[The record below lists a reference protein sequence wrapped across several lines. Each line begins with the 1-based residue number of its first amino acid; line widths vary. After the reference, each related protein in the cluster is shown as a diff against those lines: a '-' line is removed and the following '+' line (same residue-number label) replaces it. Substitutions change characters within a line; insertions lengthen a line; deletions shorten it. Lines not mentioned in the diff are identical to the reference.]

1 MDINKIKRLPLFS
14 ELPDSEIENLGA
26 SLQARVYPPGTII
39 MYEGDSS
46 NSCYILLDGTVE
58 IIKELGKEDERVL
71 AIRADGALLGEM
83 SLFSQDRRHTA
94 SVRAV
99 SEVRLLQM
107 TGADLDMLLK
117 RQPQLAYKVVD
128 LLSKRL
134 EESENVTIAEL
145 REKNKQLT
153 QAYLELQAAQAE
165 MIEKERLERELEIAR
180 QIQNSIL
187 PQEMPSAAGYQ
198 FGALMKPARA
208 VGGDFFDFIP
218 LAGGKWGVVIGDVSD
233 KGTPAALFMALTYSL
248 LRAIA
253 RRTENPAHTL
263 REVNEHLLEINSSGM
278 FVTLVYGILDPA
290 SREFAY
296 ARAGHTHP
304 LILYPDGTHIL
315 LPKKPGQP
323 LGLFD
328 EPLLDEQAIQ
338 LPYGGCVLMY
348 SDGLSETENQQGEVY
363 EENRLIQFINE
374 HSSLN
379 AQDLCNQ
386 IYEDVSS
393 FAGKTNP
400 HDDFTVVAVQG

>member
-26 SLQARVYPPGTII
+26 SLEARVYSPGTII
-39 MYEGDSS
+39 MHEGDSS

-71 AIRADGALLGEM
+71 AVRADGALLGEM

-94 SVRAV
+94 TVRAV
-99 SEVRLLQM
+99 SDVRLLQM
-107 TGADLDMLLK
+107 TGGDLDMLLK

-134 EESENVTIAEL
+134 EESENVTIVEL

-187 PQEMPSAAGYQ
+187 PQEMPSVANYH

-248 LRAIA
+248 LRAVA
-253 RRTENPAHTL
+253 RRTDNPVHTL
-263 REVNEHLLEINSSGM
+263 REVNQHLLEINSSGM

-290 SREFAY
+290 SGELAY

-304 LILYPDGTHIL
+304 LILHSDGTHIL
-315 LPKKPGQP
+315 LAKKPGQP

-328 EPLLDEQAIQ
+328 EPLLDEQVIQ
-338 LPYGGCVLMY
+338 LPHGGRVLMF
-348 SDGLSETENQQGEVY
+348 SDGLSETENLQGEVY

-374 HSSLN
+374 HSSLG
-379 AQDLCNQ
+379 AQDLCYQ
-386 IYEDVSS
+386 IWEDVCS
-393 FAGKTNP
+393 FAGDNNQ
-400 HDDFTVVAVQG
+400 HDDFTVVAVQR

>member
-1 MDINKIKRLPLFS
+1 
-14 ELPDSEIENLGA
+14 
-26 SLQARVYPPGTII
+26 
-39 MYEGDSS
+39 
-46 NSCYILLDGTVE
+46 
-58 IIKELGKEDERVL
+58 
-71 AIRADGALLGEM
+71 
-83 SLFSQDRRHTA
+83 
-94 SVRAV
+94 
-99 SEVRLLQM
+99 
-107 TGADLDMLLK
+107 
-117 RQPQLAYKVVD
+117 
-128 LLSKRL
+128 
-134 EESENVTIAEL
+134 
-145 REKNKQLT
+145 
-153 QAYLELQAAQAE
+153 